1 MLHQR
6 MFESGTYKSLLE
18 HVALY
23 EALEASTAR
32 AQRDEF
38 LVEKD
43 KSHKRR
49 HDDQDPPPLPDSNL
63 SKKKRHN
70 SGASDSSQP
79 PAPQSSAWK
88 KSDTRD
94 TPLSS
99 SKQQFGHHSEQPVED
114 IPMPATTNI
123 SDLEDTD
130 STHLP
135 KIKPRLEW
143 LNPIPEE
150 DRPETPEPDWSI
162 PTNDLPEPENN

>member
-1 MLHQR
+1 MKEMLHQR

-18 HVALY
+18 HVALC

-49 HDDQDPPPLPDSNL
+49 PS
-63 SKKKRHN
+63 
-70 SGASDSSQP
+70 
-79 PAPQSSAWK
+79 APQSSAWK

-99 SKQQFGHHSEQPVED
+99 SKQQSGHHSEQPVED

-150 DRPETPEPDWSI
+150 DKPETLEPDWSI